1 MYPKAIF
8 MKKEKKELI
17 IFLAVTY
24 GIPFLMTI
32 PMAIL
37 FHAGKDVASF
47 PAAQMFYP
55 AAGLMLAK
63 LICEKENPFLPKNFF
78 IGFLILTGLMFL
90 WCFTGFFLDE
100 NIKLYGDDY
109 LPIIGTVVVGFL
121 YFSEGEEKRGAYG
134 LTGKNWRISVRILIL
149 FVVLTYGSGLLSTFF
164 IEGLPG
170 MGDFLS
176 QVINRDQFL
185 LFVNVPFFVILSMS
199 SFLGEE
205 YGWRTYFQPL
215 LQKKFGLIKGVLLFG
230 VLWEFWHLPL
240 VFFCYSPA
248 DPSMSLAQMIV
259 FRYIINILMAIFMA
273 YAYMKTQNVW
283 LPVLIHAV
291 NNGLAGG
298 GLAGGGADVEP
309 VTWMMLG
316 LIVLSRMALFLPFL
330 LAKEFRKP
338 NREER
343 AKNDV

>member
-1 MYPKAIF
+1 MYSSTQV
-8 MKKEKKELI
+8 MKKEKKELL
-17 IFLAVTY
+17 IFLAVAY

-78 IGFLILTGLMFL
+78 IGFLVLAGLMLL
-90 WCFTGFFLDE
+90 WCFTSFFLHE
-100 NIKLYGDDY
+100 NIKSYGDTY
-109 LPIIGTVVVGFL
+109 LPILGTVVVGLL
-121 YFSEGEEKRGAYG
+121 YFSEKKEKRSAYG
-134 LTGKNWRISVRILIL
+134 LTGKNWGISVRILIL
-149 FVVLTYGSGLLSTFF
+149 FVVLVYGTGLLSTFF

-176 QVINRDQFL
+176 QVINRDEFL
-185 LFVNVPFFVILSMS
+185 LFVSAPFGIILNMGF
-199 SFLGEE
+199 FLGEE

-230 VLWEFWHLPL
+230 ILWEFWHLPL
-240 VFFCYSPA
+240 VLCYYSPA
-248 DPSMSLAQMIV
+248 DPSRSLAQLIV

-291 NNGLAGG
+291 NNGLVGG
-298 GLAGGGADVEP
+298 GTGSETF
-309 VTWMMLG
+309 TWMILG
-316 LIVLSRMALFLPFL
+316 LIVLSRMVLFLPFL

-338 NREER
+338 NREET
-343 AKNDV
+343 AKNGAQ